1 MRPWRNLDPHPRSD
15 IDGSGPNAG
24 LCMLDPHEEPPIK
37 LSKYILEEMP
47 RILACWDEYARTMTP
62 AADEMSMHAL
72 RDHSEAML
80 RAVAMDIDSPQTR
93 SEQQHKSLGDST
105 EDVSSSAAS
114 EHGHLRHASNFTLI
128 QLSSEFR
135 ALRASVLRLWLQ
147 QVEQVTPAVLDDV
160 IRFNEA
166 IDQALAE
173 SIVTY
178 SGRAAHSRDMFDAI
192 LGHDLRGPLSAM
204 SLAGELLQKEDMPA
218 AKAAALGARIRS
230 SALYM
235 SSMVDDMLEFA
246 RIRLGHTDIP
256 VHPQMTDVES
266 ICAAAIADAASMHPG
281 SRFELHLEGARQAW
295 LDPNRMRQLLMNLL
309 GNAGQHGARE
319 RPVGLFVSSDDSQTS
334 FRVVNE
340 GPDIPAHLLHTV
352 FEPMVR
358 LAAEEEAPGQR
369 TTSLGLG
376 LHIAREIAASHGGS
390 IDVRSEA
397 QVTTFSVRVP
407 GKGEAAAAGG
417 AAPG

>member
-1 MRPWRNLDPHPRSD
+1 
-15 IDGSGPNAG
+15 
-24 LCMLDPHEEPPIK
+24 MLDHHEEPTIK

-62 AADEMSMHAL
+62 AADRMSMSAL
-72 RDHSEAML
+72 RNHSEAML
-80 RAVAMDIDSPQTR
+80 RAVALDIDSPQTG
-93 SEQQHKSLGDST
+93 SEQREKSQGLATGDASGT
-105 EDVSSSAAS
+105 AAS
-114 EHGHLRHASNFTLI
+114 EHGHFRQASNYTLV
-128 QLSSEFR
+128 QLSAEFR

-147 QVEQVTPAVLDDV
+147 QVERVTPGVLDDV

-204 SLAGELLQKEDMPA
+204 SLAGELLQKEDMPPA
-218 AKAAALGARIRS
+218 RTAALGVRIRS

-256 VHPQMTDVES
+256 VHPQMTDLES
-266 ICAAAIADAASMHPG
+266 ICTAAIADAASVHPG
-281 SRFELHLEGARQAW
+281 SRFELHMEGPRQAW

-309 GNAGQHGARE
+309 GNAGQHGARD
-319 RPVGLFVSSDDSQTS
+319 RPVGLFVSADDSQTT

-340 GPDIPAHLLHTV
+340 GADIPPHLLHTI

-358 LAAEEEAPGQR
+358 LQAEEETQNDR

-390 IDVRSEA
+390 IEVQSEA
-397 QVTTFSVRVP
+397 QVTTFIVRVP
-407 GKGEAAAAGG
+407 ARAEAPAGG
-417 AAPG
+417 DASQA